1 VKASDREALF
11 LEWIE
16 EYERILF
23 KMVRAYAVDRSDQD
37 DLFQEI
43 ALQLWLSIPSFEG
56 RSKAST
62 WIYKVAL
69 NTAFVWRRKE
79 GKHRS
84 RSEISM
90 ENSEESA
97 PGPNPAK
104 AAERREDLAWLY
116 EELRSLD
123 KIDRSIALLYLDD
136 VSYRDMAEILGLS
149 ESNIGVRVHR
159 LKKQLAEGYARRTK

>member
-1 VKASDREALF
+1 MKSSDREALF
-11 LEWIE
+11 VEWIE
-16 EYERILF
+16 EYEGIIF

-43 ALQLWLSIPSFEG
+43 ALQLWLSIPSFQG
-56 RSKAST
+56 CSKPST

-84 RSEISM
+84 RSEISL
-90 ENSEESA
+90 ETSEESA
-97 PGPNPAK
+97 SGPNPAN
-104 AAERREDLAWLY
+104 AAEDREDLAWLY
-116 EELRSLD
+116 EELRALD

-136 VSYRDMAEILGLS
+136 VSYRDMGEILGLT

-159 LKKQLAEGYARRTK
+159 LKKQLAESYARRTK

>member
-1 VKASDREALF
+1 
-11 LEWIE
+11 
-16 EYERILF
+16 
-23 KMVRAYAVDRSDQD
+23 
-37 DLFQEI
+37 
-43 ALQLWLSIPSFEG
+43 
-56 RSKAST
+56 
-62 WIYKVAL
+62 
-69 NTAFVWRRKE
+69 
-79 GKHRS
+79 
-84 RSEISM
+84 M